1 MQPYVIA
8 ISAFI
13 SGLSEG
19 YKSDKSL
26 NLNKPIQHYNLN
38 CVKIMEIKGRRHMQI
53 EPPADKKQRVTF
65 TCIHIVV

>member
-1 MQPYVIA
+1 MQPYVTP

-38 CVKIMEIKGRRHMQI
+38 GTEIMG
-53 EPPADKKQRVTF
+53 
-65 TCIHIVV
+65 